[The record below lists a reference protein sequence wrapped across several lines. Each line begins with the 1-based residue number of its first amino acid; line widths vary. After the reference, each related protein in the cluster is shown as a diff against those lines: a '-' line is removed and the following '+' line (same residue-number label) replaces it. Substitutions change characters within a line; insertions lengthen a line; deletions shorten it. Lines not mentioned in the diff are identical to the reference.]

1 MLYYSIYV
9 KNLHNSTGYI
19 DISLADDQLM
29 RDYQQYLDVGLKAH
43 RPYRMATPEGTP
55 DGEGNFAIN
64 ISEIIAITVVPPA
77 KRRIPNSMSPA

>member
-19 DISLADDQLM
+19 DISLLDDQLM
-29 RDYQQYLDVGLKAH
+29 RDYQQFLDVGLKTHKA
-43 RPYRMATPEGTP
+43 YKMATPEGT

-64 ISEIIAITVVPPA
+64 LSDIIAITVIPPA
-77 KRRIPNSMSPA
+77 RRRIPGSMVA